1 MAESKLVMFQYKL
14 HGFICQVLG
23 SHRLQKASHL
33 KMTSKLIKLGC
44 SRPKLDPSF
53 PKVGTNVLNLEN
65 TLSELGTHPLEVS
78 LTKLEP
84 WSQKM
89 VAYQSKLEATLPR
102 FSITNQPPMA
112 TKPTSLSVKDQT
124 QFVDNLGRQQ
134 VGKPRKVMTHTTTT

>member
-1 MAESKLVMFQYKL
+1 M
-14 HGFICQVLG
+14 LG

-44 SRPKLDPSF
+44 SQPKLDPSF
-53 PKVGTNVLNLEN
+53 PIVGSSVLNLD
-65 TLSELGTHPLEVS
+65 TKLSELGTHPLEAS

-89 VAYQSKLEATLPR
+89 VAYQSKLEASLPR
-102 FSITNQPPMA
+102 LSITNRPPIMA

-124 QFVDNLGRQQ
+124 QCVDNLGRQQ
-134 VGKPRKVMTHTTTT
+134 VGKPRKVMTHTTTTSWQFAGWVHQKANFGRF